1 MPRAVSESLPV
12 PVILARRALTSVS
25 VKELQGIAI
34 SWIENGHDF
43 LGLHELAWDPV
54 LSWREAD
61 LLFEATA
68 TTLGLSLPSRE
79 EASEI
84 LVYYHIRRIA
94 LGHCTPEQ
102 GLAGMM
108 RDAYWPELSK
118 CFSTV
123 FASDAVGLEHF
134 IGAYW
139 NYDDLCDSPDVVGYD
154 GLYGDEA
161 MQAFDV
167 HVRSLA
173 TEWLLRHPAPH
184 GLGLLDEK
192 STFAERR

>member
-1 MPRAVSESLPV
+1 MSESLPL
-12 PVILARRALTSVS
+12 PVILARRVLTSVS

-34 SWIENGHDF
+34 SWIENGHEFPD
-43 LGLHELAWDPV
+43 LHELVWDPV

-68 TTLGLSLPSRE
+68 TIMGLSLPSRE
-79 EASEI
+79 DASEI
-84 LVYYHIRRIA
+84 LVYYHIHRIA
-94 LGHCTPEQ
+94 QGHCTPEE

-118 CFSTV
+118 CFSSV
-123 FASDAVGLEHF
+123 YVGDAVGLKHF

-139 NYDDLCDSPDVVGYD
+139 GYDDLRDSPDVIDCD
-154 GLYGDEA
+154 GLYGAEA
-161 MQAFDV
+161 VGAFDV

-173 TEWLLRHPAPH
+173 AEWLQRHPAPH
-184 GLGLLDEK
+184 GLGSLDEK
-192 STFAERR
+192 PTVP